1 MDRRFFAKSM
11 AGGAA
16 MVWLQG
22 LDSLSRR
29 GHSGPAPSEGYRVLS
44 PSQAATLEAM
54 AAQIIPTDDTPGA
67 REARVVNFID
77 IGLATFAAN
86 QRPVMERG
94 LAAFDAEVR
103 SRFPN
108 AGGFAALQ
116 GATQIELMV
125 SLERRDPEFFESVRL
140 ATLAGMFADPK
151 YGGNFEKT
159 GWKLI
164 GFDDRFGWAPP
175 FGDYDR

>member
-11 AGGAA
+11 AGSAA

-22 LDSLSRR
+22 LGSSGR
-29 GHSGPAPSEGYRVLS
+29 GAFFSSIPCERNHILS

-77 IGLATFAAN
+77 NGLATFAAN

-103 SRFPN
+103 SRFPD

-116 GATQIELMV
+116 GATQIELMI
-125 SLERRDPEFFESVRL
+125 SLEQRDPVFFESVRV

-164 GFDDRFGWAPP
+164 GFEDRFGWGPP

>member
-1 MDRRFFAKSM
+1 MDRRFFLQGI
-11 AGGAA
+11 AGSTAL
-16 MVWLQG
+16 VWLRG
-22 LDSLSRR
+22 LDPVRI
-29 GHSGPAPSEGYRVLS
+29 PVAQATPSSTGYRILNK
-44 PSQAATLEAM
+44 SQAATLEAM

-77 IGLATFAAN
+77 NGLATFAAN
-86 QRPVMERG
+86 QRQVIERG

-103 SRFPN
+103 SRFPDG
-108 AGGFAALQ
+108 GGFAGLQ
-116 GATQIELMV
+116 GATQIELMM
-125 SLERRDPEFFESVRL
+125 SLEQRDPGFFESVRV

-151 YGGNFEKT
+151 YGGNFEKV